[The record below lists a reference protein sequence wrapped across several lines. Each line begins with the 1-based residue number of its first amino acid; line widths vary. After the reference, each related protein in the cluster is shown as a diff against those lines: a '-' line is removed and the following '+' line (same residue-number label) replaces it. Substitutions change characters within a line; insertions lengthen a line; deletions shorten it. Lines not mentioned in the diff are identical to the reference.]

1 MNKKKKWLII
11 DADGSKILF
20 QGDAKQALEH
30 ALKVSKKFRCVPVE
44 DARSELRLYPNI
56 Q

>member
-11 DADGSKILF
+11 HADGSKILF

-30 ALKVSKKFRCVPVE
+30 ALKISKKFICLPIE
-44 DARSELRLYPNI
+44 EARNELPCYP
-56 Q
+56 QLQ